1 MLLCLKSAPNKTG
14 PFEARPNARIGCIG
28 KNFGTNIVSSVASKK
43 NLTAL
48 LANMATWQIKLRLG
62 GGAWNEVISLV
73 GEFKEK
79 TDACGE
85 VL

>member
-1 MLLCLKSAPNKTG
+1 MG
-14 PFEARPNARIGCIG
+14 PFEAQPNDESGAQEKILKRTLLVRLQVKKPNCFVG
-28 KNFGTNIVSSVASKK
+28 KYG
-43 NLTAL
+43 
-48 LANMATWQIKLRLG
+48 NMANKIKVGG

>member
-48 LANMATWQIKLRLG
+48 LANMATWQIKSRLG
-62 GGAWNEVISLV
+62 GNEVISMV
-73 GEFKEK
+73 GEFKER